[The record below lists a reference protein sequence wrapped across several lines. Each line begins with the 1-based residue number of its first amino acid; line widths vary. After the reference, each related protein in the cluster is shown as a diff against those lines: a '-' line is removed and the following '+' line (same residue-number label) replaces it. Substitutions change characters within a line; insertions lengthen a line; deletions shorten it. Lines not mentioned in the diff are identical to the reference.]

1 VNVSSKSRY
10 ALMALVELDLRTR
23 GERRPVRLADL
34 AAERRIPEQYLEQL
48 FATLRRAGVL
58 AGHRGVGGGFTFAR
72 RPDRVSVLAVV
83 EALDGAPD
91 FEPSAREDSDPW
103 ERATAGAVWRA
114 AGDAYQDVLAHTT
127 VSDLAEREL
136 QLGAGGP
143 AYEI

>member
-1 VNVSSKSRY
+1 MNVSSKSRY

-23 GERRPVRLADL
+23 GEQKPVRLTDL

-48 FATLRRAGVL
+48 FAALRRAGVL

-91 FEPSAREDSDPW
+91 FAPSARESSDPR
-103 ERATAGAVWRA
+103 ERATGGAVWQA
-114 AGDAYQDVLAHTT
+114 AGAAYQDVLAHTT